1 MQKIFYLHKEKEYKI
16 ETLFTAAG
24 IFDRYINIVGID
36 NFPRENVII
45 LSAIS
50 MLMAAKLEQPIS
62 PSFSRMIALL
72 SKAEQE
78 IVTKSSLKEMEKDII
93 DKLGFDFNF
102 PGPVQTMERF
112 LRLLEYDQNPTVF
125 EFAYEL
131 CKFQL
136 NDAKFLDYRPSQI
149 AACACILAININE
162 DSEENESGLLQES
175 YENPGKWYLNI
186 DIWNQEIIQTTNYQK
201 ENFLDCLIDL
211 CNFLKA

>member
-1 MQKIFYLHKEKEYKI
+1 M
-16 ETLFTAAG
+16 
-24 IFDRYINIVGID
+24 
-36 NFPRENVII
+36 II

-78 IVTKSSLKEMEKDII
+78 IVTKASLKEMEKDII

-112 LRLLEYDQNPTVF
+112 LRLLEYDQNPTIF

-131 CKFQL
+131 CKF
-136 NDAKFLDYRPSQI
+136 
-149 AACACILAININE
+149 
-162 DSEENESGLLQES
+162 
-175 YENPGKWYLNI
+175 
-186 DIWNQEIIQTTNYQK
+186 
-201 ENFLDCLIDL
+201 
-211 CNFLKA
+211 